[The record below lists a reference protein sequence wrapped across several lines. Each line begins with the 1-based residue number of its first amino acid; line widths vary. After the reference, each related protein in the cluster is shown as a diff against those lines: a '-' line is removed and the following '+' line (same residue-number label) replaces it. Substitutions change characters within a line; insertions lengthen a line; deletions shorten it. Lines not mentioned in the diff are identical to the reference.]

1 MTEKTKKVEQEENKR
16 GMRIKDVGAT
26 INLGN
31 YSSLHITIGE
41 ESEFAGLDLG
51 RAETYLRKIAK
62 SVDGILN
69 LPEKEEKPQEE
80 KPKQRTAHPTTG
92 GVAMKDYAGNLVIY
106 DNNNHAYYNANY
118 NRYDSVTQVVGE
130 FYPFNSE
137 GVIAQEYMD
146 FAANFGNLI
155 HSSIQN
161 ALIGKPPKKTLVKK
175 VVDKTLKAMDFD
187 AGKDVVSVEQ
197 LVIDHSNELAG
208 RFDIL
213 TTRDDRTTLWDVK
226 TNSNLY
232 AKAECVLPDGLK
244 QEFGEYWNTDTV
256 YGEHCLQLNIYAD
269 ILERVYGKKIDEIK
283 IIHIPDDF
291 QEIVDVPKIDISKIY
306 WAYNS
311 RR

>member
-1 MTEKTKKVEQEENKR
+1 MTKKTDEKHK

-41 ESEFAGLDLG
+41 EAEFAGLDLG

-69 LPEKEEKPQEE
+69 LPEREEKPQEQ
-80 KPKQRTAHPTTG
+80 KPRTAHPTTG

-130 FYPFNSE
+130 FYPFNSD

-161 ALIGKPPKKTLVKK
+161 ALIGKAPKKALVKK
-175 VVDKTLKAMDFD
+175 VVDKTLKAMNFNSDTQKV
-187 AGKDVVSVEQ
+187 AVEQ
-197 LVIDHSNELAG
+197 ILVDHDNELAG

-213 TTRDDRTTLWDVK
+213 TTEDEKTTLWDVK
-226 TNSNLY
+226 TNANLY
-232 AKAECVLPDGLK
+232 AKAECNLPDELK
-244 QEFGEYWNTDTV
+244 KEFGEYWNTETV

-269 ILERVYGKKIDEIK
+269 ILERVYDTKIDEIK

-291 QEIVDVPKIDISKIY
+291 NEIVDVPKIDISKIY
-306 WAYNS
+306 WVYNS